1 MVTEIGTE
9 LNVLTLVQLPW
20 QERFRVGKA
29 FLLVTKADTS

>member
-20 QERFRVGKA
+20 QERFRVGKD
-29 FLLVTKADTS
+29 FFTGYKS